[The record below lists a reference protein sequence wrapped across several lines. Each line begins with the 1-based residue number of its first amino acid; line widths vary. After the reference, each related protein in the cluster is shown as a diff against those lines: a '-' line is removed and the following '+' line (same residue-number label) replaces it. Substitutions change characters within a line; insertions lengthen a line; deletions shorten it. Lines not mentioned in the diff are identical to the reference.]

1 MQSGHQVSQG
11 LRLASSVEVC
21 ILIEEQHKAKEK
33 SKWGVSWL
41 DLTLR
46 KIILATEQRFGC
58 GKTCLE
64 AGRGER
70 GFSRDQVREHP
81 WRGVPRTRSKG
92 EPAA

>member
-46 KIILATEQRFGC
+46 KIILATEQRFVPSC
-58 GKTCLE
+58 SVVCTRATRADC
-64 AGRGER
+64 
-70 GFSRDQVREHP
+70 FSVHSLLQLKHI
-81 WRGVPRTRSKG
+81 
-92 EPAA
+92 